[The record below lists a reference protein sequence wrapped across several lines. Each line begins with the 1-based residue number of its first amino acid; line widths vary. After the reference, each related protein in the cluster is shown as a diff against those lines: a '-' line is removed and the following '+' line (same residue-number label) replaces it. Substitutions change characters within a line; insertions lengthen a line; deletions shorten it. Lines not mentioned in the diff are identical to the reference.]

1 MVSTAIHSSVR
12 EIPETKI
19 DGRSATAVDFQ
30 QTIPRGLGHRA
41 AGSEGFGVQF
51 SDYLPMIFALI
62 AAFAVVVGVVVMIRR
77 RNEP

>member
-1 MVSTAIHSSVR
+1 LAEVGTASR
-12 EIPETKI
+12 P
-19 DGRSATAVDFQ
+19 
-30 QTIPRGLGHRA
+30 P